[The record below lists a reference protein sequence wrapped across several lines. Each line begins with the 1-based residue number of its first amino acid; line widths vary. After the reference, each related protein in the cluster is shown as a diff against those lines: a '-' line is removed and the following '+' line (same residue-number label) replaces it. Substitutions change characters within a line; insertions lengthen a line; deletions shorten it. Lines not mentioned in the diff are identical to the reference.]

1 MRTRLIYSI
10 LLVLTALMVLAG
22 CTLQSPQPAPMLN
35 TDSDGDGL
43 TDAEELIL
51 GTDPH
56 NPDTDYDGL
65 SDYDEVRVYGTN
77 PLHPDTD
84 GDQMADGYEVQLGR
98 NPLIS
103 DNPPSVPGSTGEI
116 Y

>member
-1 MRTRLIYSI
+1 MRTRYIHSFLFGLTMLM
-10 LLVLTALMVLAG
+10 LLVG
-22 CTLQSPQPAPMLN
+22 CTLQSPQPASMIN
-35 TDSDGDGL
+35 RDSDGDGL

-65 SDYDEVRVYGTN
+65 SDYDEVRVYVTN

-84 GDQMADGYEVQLGR
+84 GDQVADGFEVQLGR
-98 NPLIS
+98 NPLIP
-103 DNPPSVPGSTGEI
+103 DNPPPAPDPTGAI